1 MLNGH
6 GLPPGSASAATWMPG
21 HDTAGFGRCRRVAGT
36 VKKQSLHSREPV
48 GYSLSNSPFAAV
60 VGSRPQLEF
69 SAVAKNL
76 TIHDVPIAMI
86 DRLRILA
93 RQRNESVEVFARK
106 LLEAHLE
113 KDSVHE

>member
-1 MLNGH
+1 M
-6 GLPPGSASAATWMPG
+6 
-21 HDTAGFGRCRRVAGT
+21 
-36 VKKQSLHSREPV
+36 
-48 GYSLSNSPFAAV
+48 
-60 VGSRPQLEF
+60 
-69 SAVAKNL
+69 AKNL